1 MARAHQGASHPQ
13 GMSSHAGLQAP
24 RSHRSTSI
32 DGGKWTSSEASSS
45 SGINSSPRRLR
56 EYLSAWKLECSVCRF
71 PTLTPPITT
80 QVPPSEPLPP
90 IVENPFGVHDHDI
103 LCGRGAFVNGHIGN
117 QRLRTL
123 AQERKIAFDAGNY
136 TEKRS
141 LANEIVTILKAL
153 DPPGRFLKRAS
164 KKGDDEAIKKEE
176 SKEAE
181 SEWEELGD
189 EKAIH
194 KACQVMRDIDRPDRK
209 DREER
214 RLKKKQKVMEKKL
227 DKVDDKNDERRKKGE
242 EEAVSEAVAA
252 TEEALDK
259 ALDAA
264 DSKTKEEISKAGE
277 DAVEV

>member
-1 MARAHQGASHPQ
+1 M
-13 GMSSHAGLQAP
+13 
-24 RSHRSTSI
+24 
-32 DGGKWTSSEASSS
+32 
-45 SGINSSPRRLR
+45 
-56 EYLSAWKLECSVCRF
+56 
-71 PTLTPPITT
+71 
-80 QVPPSEPLPP
+80 PP

-123 AQERKIAFDAGNY
+123 AQERKAAFDAGNY

-141 LANEIVTILKAL
+141 LANEIVSILKAL
-153 DPPGRFLKRAS
+153 DPPGRFLKKAS
-164 KKGDDEAIKKEE
+164 KNPDDEDEDPDGAPNKKKDDEAPT
-176 SKEAE
+176 AE
-181 SEWEELGD
+181 SEWVELGD

-214 RLKKKQKVMEKKL
+214 RLKKKQKTTGIPVGGGGAAASGSTATT
-227 DKVDDKNDERRKKGE
+227 DKKNDERRKKDE

-252 TEEALDK
+252 TEEALDI

-264 DSKTKEEISKAGE
+264 VSNVKEEISKAGE
-277 DAVEV
+277 KSVEV

>member
-1 MARAHQGASHPQ
+1 LAHN
-13 GMSSHAGLQAP
+13 
-24 RSHRSTSI
+24 TTFSI
-32 DGGKWTSSEASSS
+32 VVC
-45 SGINSSPRRLR
+45 
-56 EYLSAWKLECSVCRF
+56 YLTW
-71 PTLTPPITT
+71 
-80 QVPPSEPLPP
+80 QVAPSEPLPP

-103 LCGRGAFVNGHIGN
+103 LCGRGAFVNGHVGN

-123 AQERKIAFDAGNY
+123 AQERKAAFDAGNY

-141 LANEIVTILKAL
+141 LANEIVSILKAL

-164 KKGDDEAIKKEE
+164 KKGTDADGGGTNNDDMAEDTPVKKEE
-176 SKEAE
+176 EDDSPKDPSEC
-181 SEWEELGD
+181 EWEELGD

-214 RLKKKQKVMEKKL
+214 RLKKKQKTLGILPTTTPADTGTDDVAKSTTEEDSGETKK
-227 DKVDDKNDERRKKGE
+227 DQEETPVPTENDVNKDG

-252 TEEALDK
+252 TEAALDK

-264 DSKTKEEISKAGE
+264 DSKIKEEISKAGE
-277 DAVEV
+277 KSVEV